1 MVLRPHPNRAARISL
16 DMRSPGFLG
25 TTSLFASYADAAP
38 LGDAAAQG
46 VVSGLLSY
54 LLPSPFALVWLLTG
68 FAAGVAIGC
77 FGATALRPCAAL
89 HALPVV
95 VAVAALYAIAYLS

>member
-1 MVLRPHPNRAARISL
+1 M
-16 DMRSPGFLG
+16 G
-25 TTSLFASYADAAP
+25 TTPFFAAHATP

-46 VVSGLLSY
+46 VVSGILSY
-54 LLPSPFALVWLLTG
+54 LLPSPLALVWLLTG

-95 VAVAALYAIAYLS
+95 LAVAALYAIAYLS

>member
-1 MVLRPHPNRAARISL
+1 
-16 DMRSPGFLG
+16 MRSPGIWG
-25 TTSLFASYADAAP
+25 TTPLFASHGTAFAAP
-38 LGDAAAQG
+38 LGEAGAHG
-46 VVSGLLSY
+46 IVSGLLSY
-54 LLPSPFALVWLLTG
+54 LLPSPVALVWLVTG

-95 VAVAALYAIAYLS
+95 FAVAALYAVA